1 MQRCKYANVRGTYI
15 DASETMSTAYTIL
28 ISLAERDRSHDGL
41 LFQIL
46 LAESGLRGLTTVTT
60 SSQEAVLDILAHGGI
75 DLVLLKTA
83 GAVEMGSGILGKIR
97 ETYSSVPVVVVTESD
112 DREVA
117 WKAIDAGAQ
126 DCLLKS
132 ELSSTGLGQAVRY
145 AVERKR
151 NETTVRRLEMY
162 DPLTGLLNTTSLLHR
177 LERLF
182 ERRRNRPDFCFALL
196 LAAIEDF
203 FGISRRFGQLFADEL
218 LIGVARRLELAARP
232 SDAVARLS
240 GHEFVLVLP
249 AVNGAQKARA
259 VAGRIRDTLSA
270 PMPVRHERLG
280 VAIKWGIAT
289 SQENYDG
296 PHDMLGAAVLHLK
309 CA

>member
-1 MQRCKYANVRGTYI
+1 MSKL
-15 DASETMSTAYTIL
+15 ETVNSVYTIL
-28 ISLAERDRSHDGL
+28 ISLPEYDRSHDGL
-41 LFQIL
+41 LLQIL

-60 SSQEAVLDILAHGGI
+60 SSQEAVWDILGYGGI
-75 DLVLLKTA
+75 DLVVVKTA
-83 GAVEMGSGILGKIR
+83 GAVELGSGILGKIR
-97 ETYSSVPVVVVTESD
+97 EAYSSVPVVVVTDSD

-132 ELSSTGLGQAVRY
+132 ELSGTVLGQAVMV

-151 NETTVRRLEMY
+151 HETTVRRLEMY
-162 DPLTGLLNTTSLLHR
+162 DPLTGLLNTSSLLHR

-196 LAAIEDF
+196 LATVEDF

-218 LIGVARRLELAARP
+218 LISLARRFELAARP
-232 SDAVARLS
+232 SDAVARLH

-249 AVNGAQKARA
+249 AVNGAREARS
-259 VAGRIRDTLSA
+259 VADRIRETLSE
-270 PMPVRHERLG
+270 PMSIRHELLG
-280 VAIKWGIAT
+280 VAIKWGIVT
-289 SQENYDG
+289 SREYYDG
-296 PHDMLGAAVLHLK
+296 PHDMLGAAVLDLK